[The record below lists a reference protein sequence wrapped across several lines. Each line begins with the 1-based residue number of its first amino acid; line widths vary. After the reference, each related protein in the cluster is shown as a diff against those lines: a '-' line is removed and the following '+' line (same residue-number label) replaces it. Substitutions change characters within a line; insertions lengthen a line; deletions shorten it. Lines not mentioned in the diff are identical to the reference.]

1 MSKAATEQKPIASE
15 FKDFIQNQ
23 AEIKEPPQY
32 KTARDN
38 FWEYC
43 KLINPRFYKDDRPH
57 LKEIADTLQAIYEK
71 RIIKFLPQDPWRIY
85 SHEAAEAIKASGIE
99 DEDYYIC
106 RKMMLNIPPRHG
118 KSYTLALYAQW
129 LLGKSI
135 ENRIITASYGE
146 TLSIRFSANVR
157 DGIDATKLDKNLTIF
172 SDIFPGTSIKHG
184 DGAKQVWALEGSFFN
199 YLGTSFGGVI
209 TGIGC
214 NIGIID
220 DPVKNSEEAYNDNAL
235 EKQWMW
241 YTDTFLSRIEEDGIQ
256 IINMTRWSTKDICGR
271 ILDSEDAADWYELK
285 LKACLDEE
293 KKIML
298 CPPLLSFKSYM
309 KKKRMMSPDIA
320 EANYQQEPVDVQG
333 KLYTTLKTYTELPKD
348 SQGRLLYDRI
358 INYTDTADTGKDFL
372 CSINAIEYQGEAFI
386 INVLYTDKPMAVT
399 EPKLAD
405 MLHIDAVNITFI
417 ESNSGGMG
425 FARNVER
432 ILWEK
437 HRTKR
442 TIFRTFHQSKNK
454 QARILSNS
462 SFVMERIYFPTNWNN
477 RWPEFYKALMTYKA
491 KGKNDFDD
499 AADGLTGIAENIG
512 GEAEIEFLIR

>member
-1 MSKAATEQKPIASE
+1 MSNYKTFAAE
-15 FKDFIQNQ
+15 FKDFVQGQ
-23 AEIKEPPQY
+23 TEYKEPPIY
-32 KTARDN
+32 KAARDI

-57 LKEIADTLQAIYEK
+57 LKVIADTLQALYEK
-71 RIIKFLPQDPWRIY
+71 RIIKFSPESPWQIY
-85 SHEAAEAIKASGIE
+85 SYEEAEEIKASGAE
-99 DEDYYIC
+99 DINYFVC
-106 RKMMLNIPPRHG
+106 RKLMENIPPRHG
-118 KSYTLALYAQW
+118 KSYTLTLFTQW
-129 LLGKSI
+129 VLGKSI
-135 ENRIITASYGE
+135 ENRVITASYGE

-172 SDIFPGTSIKHG
+172 SDIFPGTSIKQG

-199 YLGTSFGGVI
+199 YLGTSFGGLI

-271 ILDSEDAADWYELK
+271 ILDSEDAPDWYELK
-285 LKACLDEE
+285 LKACIDEE

-309 KKKRMMSPDIA
+309 KKKRMMSADIV

-348 SQGRLLYDRI
+348 EYGRRVYDRTF
-358 INYTDTADTGKDFL
+358 NYTDTADTGKDFL
-372 CSINAIEYQGEAFI
+372 ASYNVVEFQGQAYI
-386 INVLYTDKPMAVT
+386 INVLYTDKSMAVT
-399 EPKLAD
+399 EPQLAK
-405 MLHIDAVNITFI
+405 MLYEDEVNEAII

-432 ILWEK
+432 HLWET

-442 TIFRTFHQSKNK
+442 TSIRTFHQSKNK
-454 QARILSNS
+454 QARILSNAS
-462 SFVMERIYFPTNWNN
+462 NVMNNVYFPVNWNI
-477 RWPEFYKALMTYKA
+477 RWPELYKALMTYKA
-491 KGKNDFDD
+491 KGKNKFDD

-512 GEAEIEFLIR
+512 GAAAIDFLT